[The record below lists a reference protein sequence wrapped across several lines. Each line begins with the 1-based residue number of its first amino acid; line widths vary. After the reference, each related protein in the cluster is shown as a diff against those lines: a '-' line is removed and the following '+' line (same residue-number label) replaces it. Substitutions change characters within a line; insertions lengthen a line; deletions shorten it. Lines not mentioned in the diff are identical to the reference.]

1 MNTTSRTLFELAVAG
16 ASARPVAELAGIA
29 TDAAQALVV
38 QHPKPTWRAILRIVA
53 AENYRIQTILNAMFS
68 PSLEPVFEGAEY
80 PMGDPYGGLLFAAEV
95 AVQKYGR
102 ALPITREQV
111 INDRS
116 LGFLADMTNAMTA
129 AAYRRE
135 GDAVFAALTANA
147 NLADGSPW
155 FGADNS
161 VSASSVPTAVMA
173 GMDALRSQAY
183 PDGQLAH
190 LDPYA
195 LVIPASWHIEMTE
208 LDAEFL
214 ARPPLIIRSAA
225 LTDGFVF
232 ADPAFAPVLALA
244 TLKPGGA
251 PDITVSGKA
260 GNAFG
265 KELHSVMKCR
275 HEFGL
280 TPLAR
285 VGIVKMTSSGA

>member
-1 MNTTSRTLFELAVAG
+1 MNDTSRTLFELAVAG
-16 ASARPVAELAGIA
+16 ASVRPVAELAGIA

-38 QHPKPTWRAILRIVA
+38 QHPKPTWRAILRTVS
-53 AENYRIQTILNAMFS
+53 AENYRVQTILNAMFA
-68 PSLEPVFEGAEY
+68 PSLERVYEGAEY
-80 PMGDPYGGLLFAAEV
+80 PMGDPHGGLLFAAEI

-116 LGFLADMTNAMTA
+116 LGFLADMSGAMTA

-135 GDAVFAALTANA
+135 GDAVFAALTDNA
-147 NLADGSPW
+147 SLADGQPW
-155 FGADNS
+155 FTTDNS
-161 VSASSVPTAVMA
+161 VSASSVPTAIMA
-173 GMDALRSQAY
+173 GMDALRSQTF

-190 LDPYA
+190 LEPFA
-195 LVIPASWHIEMTE
+195 LVIPAGWHVEMQQ

-214 ARPPLIIRSAA
+214 ARPPIILRSAA

-251 PDITVSGKA
+251 PDITVSAKA

-265 KELHSVMKCR
+265 RELHSTMKCR

-280 TPLAR
+280 APLAR